1 MAWATATFHEEHA
14 RRREHESAIAASGML
29 AAMKSD
35 CHLIIVIY
43 SIDLLAM
50 ISSICSFQ
58 ATLFLMV
65 LWRSLLLELD
75 PWPRTV
81 QTFSADAVFGRTL
94 VGPGACALGFRLA
107 LKAESACAHW

>member
-43 SIDLLAM
+43 SIDLSAM
-50 ISSICSFQ
+50 IIIVS
-58 ATLFLMV
+58 V
-65 LWRSLLLELD
+65 LISVGNVHYYPGRRS
-75 PWPRTV
+75 
-81 QTFSADAVFGRTL
+81 
-94 VGPGACALGFRLA
+94 
-107 LKAESACAHW
+107 